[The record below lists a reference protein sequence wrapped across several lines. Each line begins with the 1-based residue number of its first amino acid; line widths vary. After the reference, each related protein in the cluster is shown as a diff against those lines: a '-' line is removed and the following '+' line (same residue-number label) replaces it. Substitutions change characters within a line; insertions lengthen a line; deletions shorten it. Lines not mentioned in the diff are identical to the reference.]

1 MHPTPNWPFA
11 LWNLT
16 ISYGNPSDIPWM
28 WRQSPWVAAG
38 NSLEFVCE
46 CKGTTSRSPKW
57 QLRSL
62 TVIYDHLRSFT
73 GPSSALEPCH
83 ADFADLRRSF
93 FQIIWQRSRES
104 ELSNSSNKYKPFF
117 SRERIKTRFWWKN
130 YESSLLIFFSP
141 KQGLSGK
148 IYRSESFPRFPR
160 YLRENIFFVLSVS
173 FDVYGIKLETR
184 TQQLE
189 PEFTFEL
196 LSPSYGS
203 PSVSNMSLTCCG
215 VSTLDFGTHPV
226 RMRSSFNVSA
236 RSKSLAKRRRAGR

>member
-93 FQIIWQRSRES
+93 FQIIWQMSSWKWAFKLLEQIQTFLLS
-104 ELSNSSNKYKPFF
+104 WENKDQVLKKELWELALDILF
-117 SRERIKTRFWWKN
+117 SKTRFIWKN
-130 YESSLLIFFSP
+130 LPLRIFSA
-141 KQGLSGK
+141 LSALSAWEY
-148 IYRSESFPRFPR
+148 IFRPFRFFR
-160 YLRENIFFVLSVS
+160 CLRN
-173 FDVYGIKLETR
+173 KTW
-184 TQQLE
+184 
-189 PEFTFEL
+189 
-196 LSPSYGS
+196 
-203 PSVSNMSLTCCG
+203 N
-215 VSTLDFGTHPV
+215 
-226 RMRSSFNVSA
+226 
-236 RSKSLAKRRRAGR
+236 